1 MIVCTRCFITKNK
14 KSFPRN
20 GMKVKGTVCN
30 SCKELARQE
39 KGSLS
44 KEEAKESHN
53 NMISRGVIAK
63 CSYCLV
69 EKCASEF
76 YTKRDYGKVYL
87 NTTKCKKC
95 QKEDVRYRTF
105 GITELEYDFLLQLQD
120 YCCAICTIHLE
131 SYKKQGYRNNFA
143 VDHCHKTGKI
153 RGLLCDGCNRGLG
166 LFKENTVSLSK
177 AIKYLSL

>member
-1 MIVCTRCFITKNK
+1 MVKCSRCNLDKDK
-14 KSFPRN
+14 KDFPRK
-20 GMKVKGTVCN
+20 GTKVKGTVCN
-30 SCKELARQE
+30 SCKELSRKE
-39 KGSLS
+39 KGMIS
-44 KEEAKESHN
+44 KEEAKLQHLK
-53 NMISRGVIAK
+53 MIEENIVAT

-95 QKEDVRYRTF
+95 QKEDIRYRTF
-105 GITELEYDFLLQLQD
+105 GITELEFDFILQLQN
-120 YCCAICTIHLE
+120 YECAVCRIHLDK
-131 SYKKQGYRNNFA
+131 YKLQGYRDTFA
-143 VDHCHKTGKI
+143 VDHCHSTGRI

-166 LFKENTVSLSK
+166 LFKENISSLEN